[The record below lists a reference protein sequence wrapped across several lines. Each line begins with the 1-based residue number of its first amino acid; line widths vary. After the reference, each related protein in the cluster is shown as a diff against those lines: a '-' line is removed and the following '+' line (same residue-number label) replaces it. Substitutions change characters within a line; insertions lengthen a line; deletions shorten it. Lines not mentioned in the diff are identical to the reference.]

1 MSLVGEERKRE
12 ILDIINDAGK
22 VQTNDLVKRFGV
34 SSETIRRYLE
44 ELEAENRLKRVYGG
58 AVKMTLA
65 YEELSHLKRE
75 VLRVDE
81 KKRIGRAAA
90 ALVEDYDVIV
100 IDDGSTSLQMIPY
113 LLYKK
118 NLTIITNSISG
129 LNMIMDYQNKDMFS
143 GDVFFIG
150 GKIDPRHY
158 RISGSLAEKF
168 MENFYA
174 NKAFI
179 SIDGIS
185 PEQGVTSFDSSR
197 ALLVQTMMVKSEQ
210 SIIVTD
216 SSKFGVNRLYKIAE
230 LSSVQTVIS
239 EESFPEEWSEQIGKL
254 QMKWIVAE

>member
-1 MSLVGEERKRE
+1 MSLIGEERKRE

-22 VQTNDLVKRFGV
+22 VQTNDLVKRFSV

-44 ELEAENRLKRVYGG
+44 ELESENRLKRVYGG
-58 AVKMTLA
+58 AVKMTLV

-75 VLRVDE
+75 VLRVEE
-81 KKRIGRAAA
+81 KQRVGRAAA

-100 IDDGSTSLQMIPY
+100 IDDGSTTLQMIPY

-129 LNMIMDYQNKDMFS
+129 LNMILDYQNKEMFS

-168 MENFYA
+168 MENFFV

-185 PEQGVTSFDSSR
+185 PEQGITSFDSSR
-197 ALLVQTMMVKSEQ
+197 ALLVQTMMQKSEQ
-210 SIIVTD
+210 SIILTD
-216 SSKFGVNRLYKIAE
+216 SSKFGTNRLYKIAD
-230 LSSVQTVIS
+230 LAQLDTVVC
-239 EESFPEEWSEQIGKL
+239 EEPLPAEWSEYMDKK
-254 QMKWIVAE
+254 MNWIVAE

>member
-1 MSLVGEERKRE
+1 MSLIGEERKRE
-12 ILDIINDAGK
+12 ILDILNDAGK

-44 ELEAENRLKRVYGG
+44 ELESENRLKRVYGG
-58 AVKMTLA
+58 AVKMTLV

-75 VLRVDE
+75 VLRVEE
-81 KKRIGRAAA
+81 KQRVGRAAA

-100 IDDGSTSLQMIPY
+100 IDDGSTTLQMIPY

-118 NLTIITNSISG
+118 NLTIITNSVSG
-129 LNMIMDYQNKDMFS
+129 LNMILDYQNKEMFS

-168 MENFYA
+168 MENFFV

-185 PEQGVTSFDSSR
+185 PEQGITSFDSSR
-197 ALLVQTMMVKSEQ
+197 ALLVQTMMQKSEQ
-210 SIIVTD
+210 SIILAD
-216 SSKFGVNRLYKIAE
+216 SSKFGANRLYKIAD
-230 LSSVQTVIS
+230 LAQLDTVVC
-239 EESFPEEWSEQIGKL
+239 EEPLPAEWSEHIDKKL
-254 QMKWIVAE
+254 KWIVAE

>member
-1 MSLVGEERKRE
+1 MSLIGEERKRE
-12 ILDIINDAGK
+12 ILELINDAGK

-44 ELEAENRLKRVYGG
+44 ELESENRLKRVYGG
-58 AVKMTLA
+58 AVKMTLV

-75 VLRVDE
+75 VLRVEE
-81 KKRIGRAAA
+81 KQRVGRAAA

-100 IDDGSTSLQMIPY
+100 IDDGSTTLQMIPY

-129 LNMIMDYQNKDMFS
+129 LNMILDYQNKDMFS

-168 MENFYA
+168 MENFFV

-185 PEQGVTSFDSSR
+185 PEQGITSFDSSR
-197 ALLVQTMMVKSEQ
+197 ALLVQTMMQKSEQ
-210 SIIVTD
+210 SIILTD
-216 SSKFGVNRLYKIAE
+216 SSKFGANRLYKIAD
-230 LSSVQTVIS
+230 LAQLDTVVC
-239 EESFPEEWSEQIGKL
+239 EVPLPAEWSESIGKPL
-254 QMKWIVAE
+254 NWIVAE

>member
-1 MSLVGEERKRE
+1 MSLIGEERKRE

-44 ELEAENRLKRVYGG
+44 ELESENRLKRVYGG
-58 AVKMTLA
+58 AVKMTLV

-75 VLRVDE
+75 VLRVEE
-81 KKRIGRAAA
+81 KQRVGRAAA

-100 IDDGSTSLQMIPY
+100 IDDGSTTLQMIPY

-118 NLTIITNSISG
+118 NLTIITNSVSG
-129 LNMIMDYQNKDMFS
+129 LNMILDYQNKEMFS

-168 MENFYA
+168 MENFFV

-185 PEQGVTSFDSSR
+185 PEQGITSFDSSR
-197 ALLVQTMMVKSEQ
+197 ALLVQTMMQKSEQ
-210 SIIVTD
+210 SIILTD
-216 SSKFGVNRLYKIAE
+216 SSKFGANRLYKIADF
-230 LSSVQTVIS
+230 VQLDTVVC
-239 EESFPEEWSEQIGKL
+239 EEPLPVEWSAYIDKNL
-254 QMKWIVAE
+254 NWIVAE

>member
-22 VQTNDLVKRFGV
+22 VQTNDLVKRFRV

-58 AVKMTLA
+58 AVKMTLV
-65 YEELSHLKRE
+65 YEELSHTKRE

-90 ALVEDYDVIV
+90 ALVQDHDVIV
-100 IDDGSTSLQMIPY
+100 IDDGSTTLQMIPY

-129 LNMIMDYQNKDMFS
+129 LNMIMDYQNKEMFS
-143 GDVFFIG
+143 GEVFFIG

-168 MENFYA
+168 MESFFV

-179 SIDGIS
+179 SIDGIM
-185 PEQGVTSFDSSR
+185 PEQGITSFDSDR
-197 ALLVQTMMVKSEQ
+197 ALLAQKMMHKSEQ
-210 SIIVTD
+210 TIILTD
-216 SSKFGVNRLYKIAE
+216 SSKFGVNRLYKIADFAAID
-230 LSSVQTVIS
+230 VIVC
-239 EESFPEEWSEQIGKL
+239 EEECPSEWSLSLEQ
-254 QMKWIVAE
+254 QQVNWITAD

>member
-44 ELEAENRLKRVYGG
+44 ELESENRLKRVYGG
-58 AVKMTLA
+58 AVKMTLVF
-65 YEELSHLKRE
+65 EELSHLKRE

-90 ALVEDYDVIV
+90 ALVEDFDVIV
-100 IDDGSTSLQMIPY
+100 IDDGSTTLQMIPY

-129 LNMIMDYQNKDMFS
+129 LNMILDYQNKEMFS

-150 GKIDPRHY
+150 GKIDSRHY

-168 MENFYA
+168 MDNFYV
-174 NKAFI
+174 NKAFL

-185 PEQGVTSFDSSR
+185 LEQGITNFDANR
-197 ALLVQTMMVKSEQ
+197 ALLVQKMMQKSEQ
-210 SIIVTD
+210 SIVLTD
-216 SSKFGVNRLYKIAE
+216 STKFGVNRMYKIAD
-230 LSSVQTVIS
+230 LGTVHTVVS
-239 EESFPEEWSEQIGKL
+239 EEASPEHWAEILEKHQVN
-254 QMKWIVAE
+254 WIVAE